1 MSRITWQCAEDEDIK
16 RDIIKLVSNGISNAY
31 SSDWMK
37 EYHLEC
43 TRDLINSWLEQKTEN
58 RKQAR
63 NFTAAIV
70 DVKRKTGVTVEK
82 IIH

>member
-1 MSRITWQCAEDEDIK
+1 
-16 RDIIKLVSNGISNAY
+16 
-31 SSDWMK
+31 MK

-43 TRDLINSWLEQKTEN
+43 TRDLINSWLAQKTEN

-63 NFTAAIV
+63 KFAAAIV
-70 DVKRKTGVTVEK
+70 DAKRKTGVTVEK